1 MLSNRSEMQTLKH
14 VLWIGGPPGSGKT
27 TVAMR
32 IARSHGLR
40 WYGADTQTWAHRDR
54 ALRAG
59 HPAAQRWEGM
69 TPEER
74 WVTAT
79 PSEMLEL
86 SLHTERGPMVVD
98 DLRLLPTSPLTVA
111 EGSPISPAVV
121 SSRMADPN
129 RVVWLI
135 PTTEFHRAQL
145 QELELSRGPYELYR
159 LLAAAI
165 ERQAR
170 DHAVPILTVDGSRS
184 IDELVASVEHLF
196 ASALAAGPRAE
207 TSADRRALLRDANA
221 AIAFQVRGYYAR
233 PWADGDPDSVVRT
246 FVCECGDS
254 ACDSSVELAV
264 GALTAEPVLA
274 PGHG

>member
-1 MLSNRSEMQTLKH
+1 MFSNRSEMQTLKH

-32 IARSHGLR
+32 IARRHGLR

-54 ALRAG
+54 ALREG
-59 HPAAQRWEGM
+59 HSAARRWEAM

-79 PSEMLEL
+79 PSEMLEM
-86 SLHTERGPMVVD
+86 SLHKERGPMVVD

-111 EGSPISPAVV
+111 EGSPLSPAVV
-121 SSRMADPN
+121 SSGIADPHQA
-129 RVVWLI
+129 VWLI
-135 PTTEFHRAQL
+135 PTPEFHRAQL
-145 QELELSRGPYELYR
+145 EDQELSRGPHELYR

-170 DHAVPILTVDGSRS
+170 DHAVPILTLDGSRS
-184 IDELVASVEHLF
+184 IDELVASVDHLF
-196 ASALAAGPRAE
+196 ASAIAAGPRAE
-207 TSADRRALLRDANA
+207 STADRRELLREANA
-221 AIAFQVRGYYAR
+221 ATAFQVRGYYAR
-233 PWADGDPDSVVRT
+233 PWADGDADSVIRI

-254 ACDSSVELAV
+254 GCDASVELAV
-264 GALTAEPVLA
+264 GALSAEPVLA
-274 PGHG
+274 PEHG